1 MSIDKYDRK
10 MKSVKSS
17 MSIWSGPYQSTYGK
31 NNYQEAK
38 EEYEENAQNKK
49 KAEKKVQ
56 KLVDELRAMI
66 NKEQQFIG
74 FKARHRYRANNNAGQ
89 TVFGEM
95 MYLFDKD
102 MSEIVASYDMDD
114 DEYKAVRIVYKQML
128 GEDVSVDDGI
138 FDDEE
143 AFEE

>member
-1 MSIDKYDRK
+1 
-10 MKSVKSS
+10 